1 MAILVLGEKL
11 DCFGGLEKIALDKN
25 GLAFCLGPVMPPW
38 PDGSPNINLKKYEFT
53 LNWLLVNFFPSHQQS
68 GKK

>member
-1 MAILVLGEKL
+1 MAILVLDEKL

-38 PDGSPNINLKKYEFT
+38 PDGSPNTDLKKYEFT
-53 LNWLLVNFFPSHQQS
+53 LN
-68 GKK
+68 